1 MANLRTKK
9 GPGFLRGQCAE
20 WFSYVLIRVHYL
32 RRWMF
37 APVLRVCPK
46 FCPICPTY

>member
-9 GPGFLRGQCAE
+9 GPRFPGGHYVDL
-20 WFSYVLIRVHYL
+20 FSYTLIRVHYL
-32 RRWMF
+32 RRWIL
-37 APVLRVCPK
+37 APVFRVCPK